1 MHLIYKFFY
10 FIKSKLHFLW
20 IFISYLNSIL
30 FCIFYPGIKIK
41 IRKYLTE
48 YSINKFIDESGY
60 KLKTLDYSDIEI
72 LLSFLQKNENKSI
85 FFQPFQF
92 SKKKLK
98 FILSSNSFINF
109 GIFHGKKL
117 IGYFFLRLFINK
129 KSFLGLLIDYDYRG
143 KGISKI
149 ILKILYDFS
158 KLIDFNLYSTIWK
171 ENINS
176 YYAHQKFFNMELVF
190 ENPNYCTYKIIGEK
204 SGNFK

>member
-92 SKKKLK
+92 SKKKIK
-98 FILSSNSFINF
+98 IYFIQQFFYKLWNF
-109 GIFHGKKL
+109 SWKKAYRIF
-117 IGYFFLRLFINK
+117 
-129 KSFLGLLIDYDYRG
+129 
-143 KGISKI
+143 
-149 ILKILYDFS
+149 FS
-158 KLIDFNLYSTIWK
+158 
-171 ENINS
+171 
-176 YYAHQKFFNMELVF
+176 
-190 ENPNYCTYKIIGEK
+190 
-204 SGNFK
+204 